1 MAGGKETPR
10 QKMIGMMYLF
20 LTAMLA
26 MNVSKEVL
34 HSFVLVNDSL
44 SVTVENFNEKI
55 SSIYSDFEEQAE
67 LNPEKV
73 GKWRDLAKEV
83 RRQADEIN
91 DFIKELKVEVVKEA
105 DGEDAEAITE
115 DGEVVAEDIDS
126 KDNQDVGAQIMVT
139 QGRGPELKEKITQ
152 FREFLMQNTDSS
164 QTTIRNAIRTNLNT
178 DDPPRGEDG
187 IQPTWS
193 SHHFEHMPLAAV
205 ITMLTKMQSDIRNAE
220 SDIIRHFYGQITA
233 QDFKFTD
240 LEPVVLPTKS
250 NYVLKGTEYEA
261 EVFIAAQDTTQQ
273 PGIYVGDYEE
283 YEPGRY
289 RMVGSYDSLE
299 VRNGRGIYSVKANTR
314 GDKEWGGLI
323 AMRAPD
329 GSIRQFPF
337 KAEYKVEVPTAIIAA
352 SANRVFYY
360 GVPNPLDIS
369 VPGLRKDQLK
379 PTATNA
385 RIVRYQ
391 GGLAVKP
398 NKKGG
403 KIKVSLYADI
413 DEQRRFIGSSTFSV
427 KQIPPPTPV
436 LQPINVKFGDIAK
449 GELGFADRIGAKLE
463 GFIME
468 NIKYKVVSF
477 TVSTTDEG
485 FTIDESVNGER
496 FTTAVT
502 QMIQKASRNQKIT
515 FEDIKAEGPDGVK
528 ELSPMVFTI
537 K

>member
-26 MNVSKEVL
+26 LNVSKEVL

-44 SVTVENFNEKI
+44 SATVDNFTEKNK
-55 SSIYSDFEEQAE
+55 SIYNDFEKQASMNE
-67 LNPEKV
+67 EKV
-73 GKWRDLAKEV
+73 GKWRDLANQVK
-83 RRQADEIN
+83 AKSNEIN
-91 DFIKELKVEVVKEA
+91 EYIKELKVEVVQAA
-105 DGEDAEAITE
+105 DGDDAPAITE
-115 DGEVVAEDIDS
+115 DGDIIAEKIEA
-126 KDNQDVGAQIMVT
+126 KDNLDVGGEVMVVK
-139 QGRGPELKEKITQ
+139 GRGPVLKEKIIE
-152 FREFLMQNTDSS
+152 FREFLLENTDPSH
-164 QTTIRNAIRTNLNT
+164 TFIRKSINKNLNT
-178 DDPPRGEDG
+178 DDPPAEEGS
-187 IQPTWS
+187 QVSWT
-193 SHHFEHMPLAAV
+193 SHHFSHMPLAAV
-205 ITMLTKMQSDIRNAE
+205 LTMLTKTQSDIRNAE
-220 SDIIRHFYGQITA
+220 ADILRYFYGQISA
-233 QDFKFTD
+233 QDFKFND

-261 EVFIAAQDTTQQ
+261 EVFIAAQDTTQK
-273 PGIYVGDYEE
+273 PSIYIGDYQQDEN
-283 YEPGRY
+283 GRY

-299 VRNGRGIYSVKANTR
+299 IKNGRGIYQVRANTR

-329 GSIRQFPF
+329 GSIQQFPF
-337 KAEYKVEVPTAIIAA
+337 EAQYKVEVPTAIISA

-360 GVPNPLDIS
+360 GVANPLEVS

-385 RIVRYQ
+385 RIVPHK

-398 NKKGG
+398 SKKGG

-413 DEQRRFIGSSTFSV
+413 DNQRKLIGSSTFSV

-449 GELGFADRIGAKLE
+449 GELGFADRVDAKLE

-468 NIKYKVVSF
+468 DINYKVISF

-485 FTIDESVNGER
+485 FTVDEEINGDR
-496 FTTAVT
+496 FNQAVT

-515 FEDIKAEGPDGVK
+515 FEDIKAEGPDGIK

>member
-26 MNVSKEVL
+26 LNVSKEVL
-34 HSFVLVNDSL
+34 NSFVLVNDSL
-44 SVTVENFNEKI
+44 SATVDNFTEKNQ
-55 SSIYSDFEEQAE
+55 SFYDDFEKQASMNE
-67 LNPEKV
+67 EKV
-73 GKWRDLAKEV
+73 GKWRDLANEV
-83 RRQADEIN
+83 KTKANEIN
-91 DFIKELKVEVVKEA
+91 EYIKELKVEVVQAA

-115 DGEVVAEDIDS
+115 DGEVIAEKIS
-126 KDNQDVGAQIMVT
+126 AKDNQDVGGEVMVVK
-139 QGRGPELKEKITQ
+139 GKGPVLKEKIIE
-152 FREFLMQNTDSS
+152 FREFLIENTDPSH
-164 QTTIRNAIRTNLNT
+164 TFIRNSINRNLNT
-178 DDPPRGEDG
+178 DDPPAKEGA
-187 IQPTWS
+187 QVSWT
-193 SHHFEHMPLAAV
+193 SHHFSHMPLAAV
-205 ITMLTKMQSDIRNAE
+205 LTMFTKTQSDIRNAE
-220 SDIIRHFYGQITA
+220 ADILRYFYGQISA
-233 QDFKFTD
+233 QDFKFND

-250 NYVLKGTEYEA
+250 NYVLQGTEYEA
-261 EVFIAAQDTTQQ
+261 EVFIAAQDTTQK
-273 PGIYVGDYEE
+273 PSIYVGDYTQTDDGK
-283 YEPGRY
+283 YS
-289 RMVGSYDSLE
+289 MVGNYDSLDIK
-299 VRNGRGIYSVKANTR
+299 NGRGVYQVRATAR

-329 GSIRQFPF
+329 GSIQQFPF
-337 KAEYKVEVPTAIIAA
+337 KAQYKVEVPTAIISA

-360 GVPNPLDIS
+360 GVPNPLEVS

-385 RIVRYQ
+385 RIVPHK

-398 NKKGG
+398 SKKGG
-403 KIKVSLYADI
+403 KIKVSLYADV
-413 DEQRRFIGSSTFSV
+413 DGRRKLIGSNMFSV

-436 LQPINVKFGDIAK
+436 LAPINVKFGDIAK
-449 GELGFADRIGAKLE
+449 GELGFADRVTARLE

-468 NIKYKVVSF
+468 NINYEVVSF
-477 TVSTTDEG
+477 KVSTTDEG
-485 FTIDESVNGER
+485 FTIEESVNGAR
-496 FTTAVT
+496 FTQAVT